1 LILIAGDANGKEKGY
16 FSQKRN
22 GRKRKKTA
30 SILLRIVGFEVKH
43 MTIRELTENLDVNT
57 PLYIGLADSEKV
69 VFRRKHASD
78 VIPESLLN
86 MEVGSV
92 FNEFNSLYIYVQR
105 NSRKGSFREL
115 LNYLH
120 GYEYIDVYVAN
131 RDGAKGNVYS
141 GRVVFCTNYK
151 YANYIVKKISLHQV
165 EWGSKIG
172 IVIEPCEEEDTQEG
186 E

>member
-1 LILIAGDANGKEKGY
+1 
-16 FSQKRN
+16 
-22 GRKRKKTA
+22 
-30 SILLRIVGFEVKH
+30 
-43 MTIRELTENLDVNT
+43 
-57 PLYIGLADSEKV
+57 
-69 VFRRKHASD
+69 
-78 VIPESLLN
+78 

-105 NSRKGSFREL
+105 NFRKGSFREF
-115 LNYLH
+115 LNCLH

-186 E
+186 K

>member
-1 LILIAGDANGKEKGY
+1 MKLKELVNKIDNDTFLFIIGGPDAEVL
-16 FSQKRN
+16 F
-22 GRKRKKTA
+22 KRKY
-30 SILLRIVGFEVKH
+30 
-43 MTIRELTENLDVNT
+43 D
-57 PLYIGLADSEKV
+57 
-69 VFRRKHASD
+69 SD
-78 VIPESLLN
+78 VIPENLLN

-115 LNYLH
+115 LNCLH

-172 IVIEPCEEEDTQEG
+172 IVIEPCEEGTQEG
-186 E
+186 RNET

>member
-1 LILIAGDANGKEKGY
+1 
-16 FSQKRN
+16 
-22 GRKRKKTA
+22 
-30 SILLRIVGFEVKH
+30 

-78 VIPESLLN
+78 VIPENLLN

-115 LNYLH
+115 LNCLH

-131 RDGAKGNVYS
+131 RDSAKGNVYS

-151 YANYIVKKISLHQV
+151 YANCIVKKISLHQV
-165 EWGSKIG
+165 EWGSKIE
-172 IVIEPCEEEDTQEG
+172 IEIEPCEEEEEKRNERG
-186 E
+186 N